1 MQRTPRTA
9 LSPVKIIDARRHRV
23 YEWMINGYTIDGS
36 PVTAKEIANREG
48 VLLSDIRKDISSIQ
62 RILSKQI
69 SSAPAFR
76 TRVLSTLN
84 VMLEMSLRDRGHV
97 VEQLEDLRSMV
108 KQAKSVDDK
117 LSVMDRLA
125 KFIRLEQDST
135 KQTTDLMKTL
145 LGIGDIDLNMKDS
158 TDEDDSKLTVDQA
171 IDLISQHDVVD
182 ILPTG
187 RTS

>member
-1 MQRTPRTA
+1 
-9 LSPVKIIDARRHRV
+9 
-23 YEWMINGYTIDGS
+23 
-36 PVTAKEIANREG
+36 
-48 VLLSDIRKDISSIQ
+48 
-62 RILSKQI
+62 
-69 SSAPAFR
+69 
-76 TRVLSTLN
+76 
-84 VMLEMSLRDRGHV
+84 
-97 VEQLEDLRSMV
+97 MV

-145 LGIGDIDLNMKDS
+145 LGIGDIDLNLKDS